1 MKFRKTIG
9 KNAAAII
16 FSASPERRSFD
27 ETHRFKQN
35 KNFFY
40 LTGFNQP
47 NSALVILPEDISVDF
62 PYMNRKKKVSEILF
76 TQGSD
81 DFAERWEGKR
91 TSFEQVNKDVGVEAG
106 MPIYLLD
113 KFISTNLRTYRYLY
127 TNIDQL
133 INLRSEMREVMLGFV
148 DKLRLHSV
156 SHIFCD
162 VNFIIGTM
170 RKVKHEF
177 EVNQIK
183 RAIDITSKGFS
194 GLLKIIKPGMM
205 EYQVQ
210 AELEKIYRSY
220 GATDIAYSTIVASG
234 NNACY
239 LHYDTNG
246 DKISAGDL
254 MVIDSGAEFNMYNAD
269 VTRTFPVSGRF
280 NKAQRFIYDVVLT
293 ANKECI
299 SRARAGINFRE
310 LSAFSESLIANKLFR
325 AGVIKKNNS
334 IKRYTM
340 HSLGHGLGLDVH
352 DAVPHVKYSDVD
364 YDKLIAG
371 EVITIEPGLY
381 FMKNDQTVPKQFR
394 GIGVRIED
402 DILITKSGCVNLTA
416 GIVKEPDEIEKL
428 MAG

>member
-1 MKFRKTIG
+1 MQNRINKEFHKSRRMKFRKTIG

-210 AELEKIYRSY
+210 AELEK
-220 GATDIAYSTIVASG
+220 
-234 NNACY
+234 
-239 LHYDTNG
+239 
-246 DKISAGDL
+246 
-254 MVIDSGAEFNMYNAD
+254 
-269 VTRTFPVSGRF
+269 
-280 NKAQRFIYDVVLT
+280 
-293 ANKECI
+293 
-299 SRARAGINFRE
+299 
-310 LSAFSESLIANKLFR
+310 
-325 AGVIKKNNS
+325 
-334 IKRYTM
+334 
-340 HSLGHGLGLDVH
+340 
-352 DAVPHVKYSDVD
+352 
-364 YDKLIAG
+364 
-371 EVITIEPGLY
+371 
-381 FMKNDQTVPKQFR
+381 
-394 GIGVRIED
+394 
-402 DILITKSGCVNLTA
+402 NL
-416 GIVKEPDEIEKL
+416 
-428 MAG
+428 